1 MYPKKCYERIGRMN
15 LSNFCLSGNC
25 LIQLNWI
32 ILIPLF
38 LIIGFLISRFVTRF
52 YNPAKKI
59 QSHLV
64 KIAEGLQKYK
74 KENNQVLEVSNLKP
88 LFVEEP
94 FKHLWAEYED
104 TLHLVRAPDG
114 EPISIRATASSEI
127 YFSKESVIDTQIDAE
142 FFRHLPGILTGI
154 GIIGTFSGLVWGL
167 FLFNPA
173 DPVDTL
179 GTLLQEVTSAFIGSG
194 LAIFAAIGI
203 TFFEKTT
210 INKCYRLLE
219 VVNNRIDDLFSK
231 GVGEEYLYRLVSAS
245 EKNSANTASL
255 KDALIEDLKKLMHE
269 VADKQISAQL
279 QSSQNI
285 SSQISG
291 AIKEGLDGPMNE
303 LMDVV
308 KKASGEQGGA
318 VTGMLENLLSAFMAK
333 IDQTFGSQIQNIN
346 SAIQKSSDS
355 MTMVQEA
362 MTRLIADISGAGQKA
377 TSEMSAK
384 MEESMAKAALAQ
396 EQMNQQLRSFVEELR
411 KLILEQQSQTKQAM
425 DETMQKILFE
435 LEKSISVIS
444 AERENQAVADK
455 ARAERLVAETEG
467 LYSGLTDNVV
477 QLMSDVKDAAFK
489 TEENIRA
496 IQNAATGAISG
507 MNDGALV
514 MQDAADRFTK
524 AGESIGTVF
533 DKSRVVTDQLE
544 QTAATLQLASAS
556 VRTAF
561 EKYDESR
568 ESVQAY
574 VLQLQNLVEN
584 AKKEA
589 GLSSQMLSDLERILS
604 ALQTAEKQSTDYLN
618 QVNSVLKGSFQQF
631 GQEMVAQVEVLKEK
645 SDTLLTG
652 SLGALEGAVQSML
665 IQMTKL
671 KKAE

>member
-1 MYPKKCYERIGRMN
+1 MSFFRD
-15 LSNFCLSGNC
+15 
-25 LIQLNWI
+25 LNWF
-32 ILIPLF
+32 ILVPVVLV
-38 LIIGFLISRFVTRF
+38 IGFLISRFISQ
-52 YNPAKKI
+52 YQNPAKKL
-59 QSHLV
+59 QAELL
-64 KIAEGLQKYK
+64 KISDALLLYK
-74 KENNQVLEVSNLKP
+74 KNNIQILELSSLTP
-88 LFVEEP
+88 IFSAEP

-114 EPISIRATASSEI
+114 SPISIRATSPSEI
-127 YFSKESVIDTQIDAE
+127 YFSKESVVDTQIDAD

-167 FLFNPA
+167 HLFNPVEP
-173 DPVDTL
+173 DETL
-179 GTLLQEVTSAFIGSG
+179 KALLNEVTSAFIGSG
-194 LAIFAAIGI
+194 LAILSAIAI

-210 INKCYRLLE
+210 LNKCYRQLE
-219 VVNNRIDDLFSK
+219 TVNNRIDDLFSK

-245 EKNSANTASL
+245 EKSSANTASL
-255 KDALIEDLKKLMHE
+255 KDALIDDLKQLMHE
-269 VADKQISAQL
+269 VADKQINAQL
-279 QSSQNI
+279 QSAQNF
-285 SSQISG
+285 SSQVSG
-291 AIKEGLDGPMNE
+291 AIKESLDAPMKD
-303 LMDVV
+303 LMEVV
-308 KKASGEQGGA
+308 ARASGEQGGA

-333 IDQTFGSQIQNIN
+333 IDETFGSQIQNIN
-346 SAIQKSSDS
+346 TAIQKSSDS

-362 MTRLIADISGAGQKA
+362 MTRLITDISGAGQKA

-384 MEESMAKAALAQ
+384 MEESMSKAALAQ

-411 KLILEQQSQTKQAM
+411 KLILEQQNQTKQAM
-425 DETMQKILFE
+425 DETMQKILSE

-455 ARAERLVAETEG
+455 ARTERLVAETEG

-496 IQNAATGAISG
+496 IQSAATSAISG

-514 MQDAADRFTK
+514 MRDAADRFTK
-524 AGESIGTVF
+524 AGDSIGGVF

-544 QTAATLQLASAS
+544 QTASTLQIASAS

-568 ESVQAY
+568 ESVQGY
-574 VLQLQNLVEN
+574 VLQLQSLVEN

-589 GLSSQMLSDLERILS
+589 GLSTQMLSDLERILGS
-604 ALQTAEKQSTDYLN
+604 LRDAEKQSTDYLN
-618 QVNSVLKGSFQQF
+618 QVNSVLRGSFQQF
-631 GQEMVAQVEVLKEK
+631 GQEMVAQVEALKEK

-665 IQMTKL
+665 MQIAKL
-671 KKAE
+671 KKAD

>member
-1 MYPKKCYERIGRMN
+1 MN
-15 LSNFCLSGNC
+15 FLLS
-25 LIQLNWI
+25 LNWF
-32 ILIPLF
+32 ILAPVLIVISF
-38 LIIGFLISRFVTRF
+38 LLSRFVTQ
-52 YNPAKKI
+52 YQNPAKKL
-59 QSHLV
+59 QFELE
-64 KIAEGLQKYK
+64 KIADGLQKYK
-74 KENNQVLEVSNLKP
+74 KDNIQILDISNLKP
-88 LFVEEP
+88 IFAEEP

-114 EPISIRATASSEI
+114 APISMRATATSEI
-127 YFSKESVIDTQIDAE
+127 YFSKESVVDTQIDAD

-167 FLFNPA
+167 LKFNPVEP
-173 DPVDTL
+173 DVTL
-179 GTLLQEVTSAFIGSG
+179 ELLLHEVTSAFLGSG
-194 LAIFAAIGI
+194 LAILAAIAI
-203 TFFEKTT
+203 TYFEKTT
-210 INKCYRLLE
+210 LNKCYRLLE
-219 VVNNRIDDLFSK
+219 TVNNRVDDLFSK

-255 KDALIEDLKKLMHE
+255 KDALIDDLKQLMHE
-269 VADKQISAQL
+269 VADKQINAQL
-279 QSSQNI
+279 QSAQNI

-291 AIKEGLDGPMNE
+291 AIKESLDAPMKD

-308 KKASGEQGGA
+308 AKASGEQGGA

-333 IDQTFGSQIQNIN
+333 IDETFGSQIQNIN
-346 SAIQKSSDS
+346 TAIQKSSDS

-362 MTRLIADISGAGQKA
+362 MTRLITDISGAGQKA

-411 KLILEQQSQTKQAM
+411 KLILEQQGQTKQAM

-435 LEKSISVIS
+435 LEKSISIIS

-477 QLMSDVKDAAFK
+477 QLMGDVKDAAFK

-514 MQDAADRFTK
+514 MRDAADRFTK
-524 AGESIGTVF
+524 AGDSIGGVF

-561 EKYDESR
+561 EKYDDSR
-568 ESVQAY
+568 ESVQGY

-589 GLSSQMLSDLERILS
+589 GLSSQMLSDLERILG
-604 ALQTAEKQSTDYLN
+604 ALQTAEKQSIDYLN

-671 KKAE
+671 KKSE

>member
-1 MYPKKCYERIGRMN
+1 MN
-15 LSNFCLSGNC
+15 FLLS
-25 LIQLNWI
+25 LNWF
-32 ILIPLF
+32 ILAPVLIVISF
-38 LIIGFLISRFVTRF
+38 LLSRFVTQ
-52 YNPAKKI
+52 YQKPAKKL
-59 QSHLV
+59 QFELE
-64 KIAEGLQKYK
+64 KIAYGLQNYK
-74 KENNQVLEVSNLKP
+74 KDNIQILEITNLKP
-88 LFVEEP
+88 IFAEEP

-114 EPISIRATASSEI
+114 EPISMRATATSEI
-127 YFSKESVIDTQIDAE
+127 YFSKESVVDTQIDAD

-167 FLFNPA
+167 LKFNPVEP
-173 DPVDTL
+173 DKTL
-179 GTLLQEVTSAFIGSG
+179 ELLLHEVTSAFIGSG
-194 LAIFAAIGI
+194 LAILAAIVI
-203 TFFEKTT
+203 TYFEKTT
-210 INKCYRLLE
+210 LNKCYRLLE
-219 VVNNRIDDLFSK
+219 TVNNRIDDLFSK
-231 GVGEEYLYRLVSAS
+231 GVGEEYLYRLVSSS
-245 EKNSANTASL
+245 EKSSANTASL
-255 KDALIEDLKKLMHE
+255 KDALIDDLKQLMHE
-269 VADKQISAQL
+269 VADKQINAQL
-279 QSSQNI
+279 QSAQNI

-291 AIKEGLDGPMNE
+291 AIKESLDAPMKD
-303 LMDVV
+303 LMGVV
-308 KKASGEQGGA
+308 AKASGEQGGA

-333 IDQTFGSQIQNIN
+333 IDETFGSQIQNIN
-346 SAIQKSSDS
+346 AAIQKSSDS

-362 MTRLIADISGAGQKA
+362 MTRLITDISGAGQKA
-377 TSEMSAK
+377 TSEMSAR

-411 KLILEQQSQTKQAM
+411 KLILEQQGQTKQAM

-444 AERENQAVADK
+444 AERENQAVAEK
-455 ARAERLVAETEG
+455 ARAERWVAETEG

-477 QLMSDVKDAAFK
+477 QLMGDVKDAAFK

-514 MQDAADRFTK
+514 MRDAADRFTK
-524 AGESIGTVF
+524 AGDSIGGLF

-568 ESVQAY
+568 ESVQGY

-589 GLSSQMLSDLERILS
+589 GLSSQMLSDLERILG

-671 KKAE
+671 KKSE

>member
-1 MYPKKCYERIGRMN
+1 MN
-15 LSNFCLSGNC
+15 FLLN
-25 LIQLNWI
+25 LNWF
-32 ILIPLF
+32 ILVPVLIVICF
-38 LIIGFLISRFVTRF
+38 LLSRFVTQ
-52 YNPAKKI
+52 YQNPAKKL
-59 QSHLV
+59 LV
-64 KIAEGLQKYK
+64 ELERIAEGLQKYK
-74 KENNQVLEVSNLKP
+74 KDNVQILDVSNLKP
-88 LFVEEP
+88 IFSEEP

-114 EPISIRATASSEI
+114 EPISMRATATSEI
-127 YFSKESVIDTQIDAE
+127 YFSKESVVDTQIDAD

-167 FLFNPA
+167 HLFNPA
-173 DPVDTL
+173 EPD
-179 GTLLQEVTSAFIGSG
+179 GTLKVLLNEVTSAFIGSG
-194 LAIFAAIGI
+194 IAILTAIII
-203 TFFEKTT
+203 TFLEKT
-210 INKCYRLLE
+210 ILNKCYRQLE
-219 VVNNRIDDLFSK
+219 TVNNRIDDLFSK

-269 VADKQISAQL
+269 VADKQINAQL

-444 AERENQAVADK
+444 AERENQAIADK
-455 ARAERLVAETEG
+455 VRTERLVAETEG
-467 LYSGLTDNVV
+467 LYSGLTDNVI
-477 QLMSDVKDAAFK
+477 QLMGDVKDAAFK

-514 MQDAADRFTK
+514 MRDAADRFTK
-524 AGESIGTVF
+524 AGESIGAVF

-544 QTAATLQLASAS
+544 QTATTLQLASAA

-631 GQEMVAQVEVLKEK
+631 GQEMVAQIDVLKEK

>member
-1 MYPKKCYERIGRMN
+1 MN
-15 LSNFCLSGNC
+15 FLLN
-25 LIQLNWI
+25 LNWF
-32 ILIPLF
+32 ILVPVLIVICF
-38 LIIGFLISRFVTRF
+38 LLSRFVTQ
-52 YNPAKKI
+52 YQNPAKKL
-59 QSHLV
+59 LV
-64 KIAEGLQKYK
+64 ELERIAEGLQKYK
-74 KENNQVLEVSNLKP
+74 KDNVQILDVSNLKP
-88 LFVEEP
+88 IFSEEP

-114 EPISIRATASSEI
+114 EPISMRATATSEI
-127 YFSKESVIDTQIDAE
+127 YFSKESVVDTQIDAD

-167 FLFNPA
+167 HLFNPA
-173 DPVDTL
+173 EPD
-179 GTLLQEVTSAFIGSG
+179 GTLKVLLNEVTSAFIGSG
-194 LAIFAAIGI
+194 IAILTAIII
-203 TFFEKTT
+203 TFLEKT
-210 INKCYRLLE
+210 ILNKCYRQLE
-219 VVNNRIDDLFSK
+219 TVNNRIDDLFSK

-269 VADKQISAQL
+269 VADKQINAQL

-384 MEESMAKAALAQ
+384 MEESMAKASLAQ

-444 AERENQAVADK
+444 AERENQAIADK
-455 ARAERLVAETEG
+455 VRTERLVAETEG
-467 LYSGLTDNVV
+467 LYSGLTDNVI

-514 MQDAADRFTK
+514 MRDAADRFTK
-524 AGESIGTVF
+524 AGESIGAVF

-544 QTAATLQLASAS
+544 QTATTLQLASAA

-631 GQEMVAQVEVLKEK
+631 GQEMVAQIDVLKEK

>member
-1 MYPKKCYERIGRMN
+1 MN
-15 LSNFCLSGNC
+15 FLLS
-25 LIQLNWI
+25 LNWF
-32 ILIPLF
+32 ILAPV
-38 LIIGFLISRFVTRF
+38 LIVIGFLLSRFVTQ
-52 YNPAKKI
+52 YQNPAKKL
-59 QSHLV
+59 QFELE
-64 KIAEGLQKYK
+64 KIADGLQKYK
-74 KENNQVLEVSNLKP
+74 KDNIQILDISNLKP
-88 LFVEEP
+88 IFAEEP

-114 EPISIRATASSEI
+114 APISMRATATSEI
-127 YFSKESVIDTQIDAE
+127 YFSKESVVDTQIDAD

-167 FLFNPA
+167 LKFNPVEP
-173 DPVDTL
+173 DKTL
-179 GTLLQEVTSAFIGSG
+179 ELLLHEVTSAFLGSG
-194 LAIFAAIGI
+194 LAILAAILI
-203 TFFEKTT
+203 TYFEKTT
-210 INKCYRLLE
+210 LNKCYRLLE
-219 VVNNRIDDLFSK
+219 TVNNRIDDLFSK

-245 EKNSANTASL
+245 EKSSANTASL
-255 KDALIEDLKKLMHE
+255 KDALIDDLKQLMHE
-269 VADKQISAQL
+269 VADKQINAQL
-279 QSSQNI
+279 QSAQNI

-291 AIKEGLDGPMNE
+291 AIKESLDAPMKD

-308 KKASGEQGGA
+308 AKASGEQGGA

-333 IDQTFGSQIQNIN
+333 IDETFGSQIQNIN
-346 SAIQKSSDS
+346 TAIQKSSDS

-362 MTRLIADISGAGQKA
+362 MTRLITDISGAGQKA

-411 KLILEQQSQTKQAM
+411 KLMLEQQNQTKQAM

-477 QLMSDVKDAAFK
+477 QLMGDVKDAAFK

-496 IQNAATGAISG
+496 IQNAATDAISG

-514 MQDAADRFTK
+514 MRDAADRFTQ
-524 AGESIGTVF
+524 AGDSIGGVF

-568 ESVQAY
+568 ESVQGY

-589 GLSSQMLSDLERILS
+589 GLSSQMLSDLERILG

-665 IQMTKL
+665 VQMTKL
-671 KKAE
+671 KKSE

>member
-1 MYPKKCYERIGRMN
+1 MAPV
-15 LSNFCLSGNC
+15 
-25 LIQLNWI
+25 LIV
-32 ILIPLF
+32 
-38 LIIGFLISRFVTRF
+38 IGFLLSRFVTQ
-52 YNPAKKI
+52 YQNPAKKL
-59 QSHLV
+59 QFELE
-64 KIAEGLQKYK
+64 KIADGLQKYK
-74 KENNQVLEVSNLKP
+74 KDNIKILDISNLKP
-88 LFVEEP
+88 IFAEEP

-114 EPISIRATASSEI
+114 EPISMRATATSEI
-127 YFSKESVIDTQIDAE
+127 YFSKESVVDTQIDAD

-167 FLFNPA
+167 LKFNPVEP
-173 DPVDTL
+173 DKTL
-179 GTLLQEVTSAFIGSG
+179 ELLLHEVTSAFLGSG
-194 LAIFAAIGI
+194 LAILAAILI
-203 TFFEKTT
+203 TYFEKTT
-210 INKCYRLLE
+210 LNKCYRLLE
-219 VVNNRIDDLFSK
+219 TVNNRIDDLFSK

-245 EKNSANTASL
+245 EKSSANTASL
-255 KDALIEDLKKLMHE
+255 KDALIDDLKQLMHE
-269 VADKQISAQL
+269 VADKQINAQL
-279 QSSQNI
+279 QSAQNI

-291 AIKEGLDGPMNE
+291 AIKESLDAPMKD

-308 KKASGEQGGA
+308 AKASGEQGGA

-333 IDQTFGSQIQNIN
+333 IDETFGSQIQNIN
-346 SAIQKSSDS
+346 TAIQKSSDS

-362 MTRLIADISGAGQKA
+362 MTRLITDISGAGQKA

-384 MEESMAKAALAQ
+384 MEETMAKAALAQ

-411 KLILEQQSQTKQAM
+411 KLILDQQNQTKQAM

-477 QLMSDVKDAAFK
+477 QLMGDVKDAAFK

-496 IQNAATGAISG
+496 IQNAATDAISG

-514 MQDAADRFTK
+514 MRDAADRFTQ
-524 AGESIGTVF
+524 AGDSIGGVF

-568 ESVQAY
+568 ESVQGY

-589 GLSSQMLSDLERILS
+589 GLSSQMLSDLERILG

-665 IQMTKL
+665 VQMTKL
-671 KKAE
+671 KKSE